1 MNRRICLALD
11 LVNDAALI
19 DSYVRMHEPGAVRP
33 AVINHIRAQGVLE
46 MEIWQ
51 RGDRLFMIIEA
62 ADDYP
67 RRLAGAATLAEND
80 RWESL
85 METFQRPL
93 PGSDPDEKWSP
104 MQRIF
109 CLADHAPAPPRP

>member
-1 MNRRICLALD
+1 MSRRICLALD

-19 DSYVRMHEPGAVRP
+19 ESYVRMHEPESVWP
-33 AVINHIRAQGVLE
+33 AVISHIRAQGVLE

-51 RGDRLFMIIEA
+51 RGDRLFMIVEA
-62 ADDYP
+62 EDDYP
-67 RRLAGAATLAEND
+67 RRMAGAETAAENG

-85 METFQRPL
+85 MRALQRPL

-104 MQRIF
+104 MRRIF
-109 CLADHAPAPPRP
+109 CLDDHATAQRS

>member
-1 MNRRICLALD
+1 MSRKICLALD

-19 DSYVRMHEPGAVRP
+19 ESYVRMHEPDSVWP
-33 AVINHIRAQGVLE
+33 AVIDHIRATGVLE

-67 RRLAGAATLAEND
+67 RWMAGAATAAEND

-109 CLADHAPAPPRP
+109 CLADHATAPRS